1 MLHNGNYMNEIIE
14 NIAVQAG
21 FIKDKYGLYWDND
34 DNAEGVDL
42 ERFAELIAL
51 ECVNKQLALAASYET
66 SIPGYEPVSYEFLDG
81 TINGLK
87 EGAELIKQHL
97 GVSK

>member
-42 ERFAELIAL
+42 ERFSELIVS
-51 ECVNKQLALAASYET
+51 ECMDVLTDVLPPNVPESRDG
-66 SIPGYEPVSYEFLDG
+66 IHPVWH
-81 TINGLK
+81 
-87 EGAELIKQHL
+87 IKQHF
-97 GVSK
+97 GVE

>member
-21 FIKDKYGLYWDND
+21 FIKDKYGLFWDND
-34 DNAEGVDL
+34 NNAEGVDL
-42 ERFAELIAL
+42 ERFAELIVL
-51 ECVNKQLALAASYET
+51 ECVNKQLALAAIFA
-66 SIPGYEPVSYEFLDG
+66 SIPGYEPVSSEFLDG

-87 EGAELIKQHL
+87 EGAELIKQHF